1 MLTLAYQS
9 DAAWNE
15 SQWNNPRFDQL
26 LVESRAEKD
35 AAKRHEMYC
44 EMQRLIRDEG
54 GQLIPCHI
62 NYVDAVNKKVRGLG
76 AVPLS
81 NGSGCEWPEFAW
93 LDT

>member
-1 MLTLAYQS
+1 
-9 DAAWNE
+9 
-15 SQWNNPRFDQL
+15 
-26 LVESRAEKD
+26 
-35 AAKRHEMYC
+35 MYC

-62 NYVDAVNKKVRGLG
+62 NYVDAISKKVRNLG

-81 NGSGCEWPEFAW
+81 NASGCEWPEFVW